1 MSFESSAEQ
10 QAEQQAQLSK
20 RQQEIL
26 ALVEDHGFVATE
38 QLVESFGVTPQ
49 TIRRDINLLCDRHL
63 LQRFHG
69 GAGRPTSTENEPYPE
84 RRRAY
89 HLGKKKIGE
98 LVAKDI
104 PDGASLFINIGTTT
118 EAVSEAL
125 LQRKNLRVVTNNLNV
140 ARILSANASFEIL
153 IAGGELR
160 ARDGGI
166 VGQTA
171 ANFVSRFRLDYGI
184 IGVSGIEVDGSLLDF
199 DARETEISQLI
210 MQHSERLL
218 LVADQS
224 KFGRRAMIR
233 FGSVADVDE
242 LYTDTELAEP
252 YLATLHKANVN
263 IHIAG
268 N

>member
-1 MSFESSAEQ
+1 MHTPTPTNAQIRE
-10 QAEQQAQLSK
+10 QLSR
-20 RQQEIL
+20 RQRDIL
-26 ALVEDHGFVATE
+26 SLVEEQGFVATE
-38 QLVESFGVTPQ
+38 QLVDAFGVTPQ
-49 TIRRDINLLCDRHL
+49 TIRRDINQLCDKRL

-84 RRRAY
+84 RRRAFQAS
-89 HLGKKKIGE
+89 KKKIGE
-98 LVAKDI
+98 LVAQSI

-125 LQRKNLRVVTNNLNV
+125 LRRQNLRVVTNNLNV
-140 ARILSANASFEIL
+140 ARILSANPSFEIL

-171 ANFVSRFRLDYGI
+171 ANFVSQFRLDFGI
-184 IGVSGIEVDGSLLDF
+184 IGVSGIERDGSLLDF

-210 MQHSERLL
+210 MQHSERLF

-233 FGSVADVDE
+233 FGSITDIDE
-242 LYTDTELAEP
+242 LYTDAPPAEP
-252 YLATLHKANVN
+252 YLSALHSGNVT
-263 IHIAG
+263 IQIAEE
-268 N
+268 